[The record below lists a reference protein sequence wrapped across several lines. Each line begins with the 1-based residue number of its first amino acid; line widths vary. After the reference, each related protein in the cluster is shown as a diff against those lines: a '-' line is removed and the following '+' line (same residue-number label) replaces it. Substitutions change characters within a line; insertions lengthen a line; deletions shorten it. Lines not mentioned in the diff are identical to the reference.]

1 VQAYLA
7 SADWANSRVSL
18 GGVISANK
26 GLDPEN
32 AGSDLLKS
40 AVEILQGTD
49 TTFRFDG
56 SDLMPKSVGSDSFW
70 KGMVDWIDGT
80 DTDSVLE
87 EIQAGYTS

>member
-1 VQAYLA
+1 
-7 SADWANSRVSL
+7 
-18 GGVISANK
+18 
-26 GLDPEN
+26 
-32 AGSDLLKS
+32 
-40 AVEILQGTD
+40 VEILQGTD